1 VIDMTTDEEKKRE
14 LKMQQV
20 ALSRRLEMAQSRA
33 IVVDI
38 KAFDLLEDKAKRTK
52 KEIRDLEKL

>member
-1 VIDMTTDEEKKRE
+1 MTTDEEKKRE

>member
-1 VIDMTTDEEKKRE
+1 MIDMTTDEEKKRE